1 MHCWWRKAINTTHL
15 AGLWAS
21 GMHNKTSLP
30 TILWG
35 NTRMIKHT
43 DSTSITQLMCS
54 INSSFCYTD
63 TKQASCLYREV
74 NTRERNMKLHRT
86 LILCHAKSPEWTS
99 YRNYGFWTCKQE
111 FPRRSWSY
119 ECHSHKL
126 THIILLHKE
135 PNVLYKIDEQP

>member
-21 GMHNKTSLP
+21 GMHNQTSFP

-54 INSSFCYTD
+54 IYSSFCYTD

-74 NTRERNMKLHRT
+74 NTRERNMKLHST
-86 LILCHAKSPEWTS
+86 LILCHEHHVVITVSELVS
-99 YRNYGFWTCKQE
+99 RNFQGGVEAMSVIHTN
-111 FPRRSWSY
+111 
-119 ECHSHKL
+119 
-126 THIILLHKE
+126 LHMLFCFIKNQTYYIRL
-135 PNVLYKIDEQP
+135 P